1 MNTWRQLPERLVRR
15 RVELCQRL
23 AVHKQRHLCK

>member
-15 RVELCQRL
+15 RVELRQRL
-23 AVHKQRHLCK
+23 AVHK